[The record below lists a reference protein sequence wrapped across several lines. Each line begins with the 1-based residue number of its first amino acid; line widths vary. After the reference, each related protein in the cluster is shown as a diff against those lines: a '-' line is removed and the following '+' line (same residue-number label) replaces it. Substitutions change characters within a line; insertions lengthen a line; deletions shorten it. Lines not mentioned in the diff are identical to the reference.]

1 MHLYVKIFN
10 IILDSSILPDEWLK
24 GNIIPIYKQKG
35 AQGDPRNY
43 RPITILSCMGKLF
56 TSILNNRLNVLS
68 NELDILSEN
77 QAGFRKGYST
87 TDNIFVLY
95 SLIDILR
102 SKKKKLFCTFVD
114 FEKAFDKVWRSAM
127 WHKLLTYD
135 IQKCKWEN
143 F

>member
-1 MHLYVKIFN
+1 
-10 IILDSSILPDEWLK
+10 
-24 GNIIPIYKQKG
+24 
-35 AQGDPRNY
+35 
-43 RPITILSCMGKLF
+43 MGKLF

-77 QAGFRKGYST
+77 QAGFRKAYST

-114 FEKAFDKVWRSAM
+114 FEKAFDKGWRSAM
-127 WHKLLTYD
+127 WHKLLTYN
-135 IQKCKWEN
+135 INGKIFSVILRMYEN
-143 F
+143 IKSRISFQGQISDYFSCNNGLRQGGNLSPFLFAYI